1 MILLD
6 TDILIDILR
15 NYSHAVE
22 WLSKLDDSIAI
33 SGFTALE
40 LIQGC
45 ENKQEVSKIQKF
57 ISGFHIIWLDA
68 ESSNQAIELFAKHRL
83 KSNIGLIDILIAQ
96 VSIKSGLALHTFNI
110 KHYKSIPDIK
120 LIQPYKK

>member
-15 NYSHAVE
+15 NYSNAVE
-22 WLSKLDDSIAI
+22 WLSQLDDTIAI
-33 SGFTALE
+33 SGFSALE

-45 ENKQEVSKIQKF
+45 ENKEEVSKIQKF
-57 ISGFHIIWLDA
+57 ISKFHIIWLDT
-68 ESSNQAIELFAKHRL
+68 ESSGKAIELFAKNKL

-96 VSIKSGLALHTFNI
+96 VSIKSGLALHTFNV
-110 KHYKSIPDIK
+110 KHYKSIPDIE
-120 LIQPYKK
+120 LIQPYKR